1 VSGSGISWAIC
12 KSAPCSR
19 QTTTPAPHHSF
30 FTGQMP
36 FLLPNQQRQ
45 STEGRIQYIHSCT
58 KYTECQTNNSPIEY
72 NCKIS
77 RQKTALTDTYTSAVK
92 VALLA
97 SAAERRAA
105 APPPLSTHI
114 SCLHGARSA
123 ANPPRLVGQTDDRRG
138 SRILPGRVS
147 NPSERGTPPPIIL
160 THVTGTKQFFGLI
173 RNS

>member
-1 VSGSGISWAIC
+1 MSGSGISWAIC

-105 APPPLSTHI
+105 VPRHCQLI
-114 SCLHGARSA
+114 SPACTARAQQQTRQGWWDRQTTGADLGFYQGGC
-123 ANPPRLVGQTDDRRG
+123 PIHLKG
-138 SRILPGRVS
+138 
-147 NPSERGTPPPIIL
+147 PPPIIL

-173 RNS
+173 RNRPS